1 MMIRLL
7 RGLNSR
13 NIDWLQ
19 RKGHL
24 VSSSEVKNR
33 HKPRN
38 KMPARRSESQE
49 KPRRLTWVHWLFL
62 ASGWLA
68 AGIVGLLELPAK
80 IVSFASNYPAA
91 KETMFNA
98 AFDYQRYVG
107 RFSSDPNS
115 WVDRNL
121 VDDGSH
127 PPDEGDIQLAIEYL
141 GNGAYRGEIYSS
153 YMAKYAFAPW
163 SRVMVDGEIGIAGT
177 FNAVVWDIVDGSRV
191 PYALFRLS
199 PEDKSAG
206 SLRLIPI
213 STNDIFSGEVVLWP
227 TNFEMSSGE
236 RGKGVIVP

>member
-1 MMIRLL
+1 
-7 RGLNSR
+7 
-13 NIDWLQ
+13 
-19 RKGHL
+19 
-24 VSSSEVKNR
+24 
-33 HKPRN
+33 
-38 KMPARRSESQE
+38 MPARRSESQE

-141 GNGAYRGEIYSS
+141 GNGAYRGEIHSS

-191 PYALFRLS
+191 PSMPCFECPQKTNQLVAFDLYQF
-199 PEDKSAG
+199 
-206 SLRLIPI
+206 LRTTSFLAKLYYGQLI
-213 STNDIFSGEVVLWP
+213 SRCLLARGE
-227 TNFEMSSGE
+227 
-236 RGKGVIVP
+236 KG